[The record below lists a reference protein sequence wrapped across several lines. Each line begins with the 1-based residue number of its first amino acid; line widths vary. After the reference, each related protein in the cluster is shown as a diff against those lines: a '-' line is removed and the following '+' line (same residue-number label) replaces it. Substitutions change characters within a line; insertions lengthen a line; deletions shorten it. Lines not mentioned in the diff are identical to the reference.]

1 MRSRRASAGFTLIEL
16 LVSIAVLGI
25 VLALA
30 VPSFDGVVARSK
42 LRAVA
47 NDLAASA
54 YLARSE
60 AIKRNAVVRLCSSSD
75 GSTCSGTWNDG
86 WIVRAPVPVP
96 AGTFTVVQRGN
107 PLPQGFRVM
116 GATTDIAFQPTGFG
130 ATAATLTACK
140 KTPSVGTEE
149 RVVTIDVSGRAD
161 VSKTTNGVCT

>member
-1 MRSRRASAGFTLIEL
+1 MSSRRDSAGFTLIEL
-16 LVSIAVLGI
+16 LVAISVLGI

-30 VPSFDGVVARSK
+30 IPSFDGVVARSK

-60 AIKRNAVVRLCSSSD
+60 AIKRNTVVRLCSSSD
-75 GSTCSGTWNDG
+75 GSTCGGSWSDG

-107 PLPQGFRVM
+107 ALPQGFRVM
-116 GATTDIAFQPTGFG
+116 GAVTDIAFQPTGFG
-130 ATAATLTACK
+130 ATPATLTVCK
-140 KTPSVGTEE
+140 SNPTAGPEE
-149 RVVTIDVSGRAD
+149 REVRIDPTGRAD
-161 VSKTTNGVCT
+161 VRKTQNGVCT